1 MGLGGQRHALAALP
15 PGKIRYTRHRRLGG
29 PQERSG
35 RVWKISPPNGIRSSD
50 FPAHRRRY
58 TDCAIPAHET
68 SLLPVAFKPTVPA
81 SERQQTPAIE
91 RAATGTGAFSVL
103 WVVNI
108 YWIRG
113 NASRDLSYTVCLE
126 IWFNL
131 KNQVDSVEDIRV
143 VVIFLNLS
151 FLTV

>member
-1 MGLGGQRHALAALP
+1 VGGQRHALAALP
-15 PGKIRYTRHRRLGG
+15 PGKTRYPLYRRLGG

-35 RVWKISPPNGIRSSD
+35 RVWKISPPPGFNPRIFQLIAS
-50 FPAHRRRY
+50 RY

-68 SLLPVAFKPTVPA
+68 SLPLLEFEPAVPA
-81 SERQQTPAIE
+81 GERQQTPALD
-91 RAATGTGAFSVL
+91 RAATGIGAFSVL

-108 YWIRG
+108 YSIWG
-113 NASRDLSYTVCLE
+113 NESRDVSYTICLK
-126 IWFNL
+126 IYVYL
-131 KNQVDSVEDIRV
+131 KNQMDSVGDIRV